1 MLGELGLLSLHGEVV
16 EDDGNGDG
24 AVGFVD
30 DVTWRFVSCLSFAE
44 GREYS
49 LPRAPRVAGVFCWF
63 VSSIGVQFTLLG
75 SSSPFGWGWP
85 TKLQV
90 SGLLFKCEVTAVGVQ
105 WSKGASFMAMSN

>member
-49 LPRAPRVAGVFCWF
+49 LPRAGPPGCWRF
-63 VSSIGVQFTLLG
+63 LL
-75 SSSPFGWGWP
+75 
-85 TKLQV
+85 V
-90 SGLLFKCEVTAVGVQ
+90 R
-105 WSKGASFMAMSN
+105 